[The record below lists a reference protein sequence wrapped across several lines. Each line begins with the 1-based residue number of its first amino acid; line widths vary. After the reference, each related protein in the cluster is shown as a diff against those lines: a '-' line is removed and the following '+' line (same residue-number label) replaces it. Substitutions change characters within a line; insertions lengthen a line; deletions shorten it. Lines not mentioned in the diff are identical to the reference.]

1 MQISFV
7 IADKVARLSL
17 GGRFDFSAHRD
28 FRERTEQLL
37 QHAGVETV
45 DIDLGAVT
53 YLDSSALG
61 MLLMLRDK
69 AKAAEREI
77 RLSNCSVP
85 VRQVLDV
92 ANFQKLFQID

>member
-1 MQISFV
+1 MQV
-7 IADKVARLSL
+7 KVTKDGGRALIHLS
-17 GGRFDFSAHRD
+17 GRFDFNTHHE
-28 FRERTEQLL
+28 FR
-37 QHAGVETV
+37 
-45 DIDLGAVT
+45 GAVEPLAAASDISAVT
-53 YLDSSALG
+53 IDFSNVDYLDSSALG

-92 ANFQKLFQID
+92 ANFQKLFRID